1 MVIVVSIISVQC
13 TAYKVT
19 SNTGPGKLRTG
30 GGGCSSY
37 VSGVTIAGLVL
48 LRVLSLKMSIARA
61 SVVPFRV
68 LSRKTY
74 HRTGDNVLSQSWYP
88 LSQGKDISS
97 HGHERDLG
105 TFIYLF
111 FKTSHK
117 HPRSFYVGVS
127 PGEINPFV
135 VFTCPHQHTPCFCLS
150 WTLMDIR
157 QDIAPC
163 LLSSQL
169 DKHSTARHCL
179 VLCSLRSKQN
189 VVSYWSSTLIDDLW
203 ENQILDNQHVA
214 N

>member
-117 HPRSFYVGVS
+117 HPRSFLCGS
-127 PGEINPFV
+127 LPGRDKSLRCFYLSLPTHSLFLFIMDV
-135 VFTCPHQHTPCFCLS
+135 DGHTS
-150 WTLMDIR
+150 
-157 QDIAPC
+157 
-163 LLSSQL
+163 
-169 DKHSTARHCL
+169 RHCS
-179 VLCSLRSKQN
+179 VPAFFTTRQ
-189 VVSYWSSTLIDDLW
+189 T
-203 ENQILDNQHVA
+203 
-214 N
+214 